1 MCAGFMKAASVVK
14 THIQNYP
21 ESFPPIVINITDGQ
35 PTDHNG
41 DYSNLQK
48 AALQIKQQSTTDGEA
63 LLFNVHLDQHGE
75 SYTIMFPDTP
85 PQHSEYARE
94 LAKCSSIL
102 PAEMTRQGRKELKV
116 DIPESAFGYCLNA
129 DFQSLV
135 AFLKI
140 GTTVVVGEDDDEEI
154 LITGTVE

>member
-1 MCAGFMKAASVVK
+1 MLRL
-14 THIQNYP
+14 
-21 ESFPPIVINITDGQ
+21 
-35 PTDHNG
+35 

-48 AALQIKQQSTTDGEA
+48 AALRIKQQETEDGNA
-63 LLFNVHLDQHGE
+63 LLFNVHLDQDGE
-75 SYTIMFPDTP
+75 QFTIMFPDSP

-102 PAEMTRQGRKELKV
+102 PAEMTKQGRKELKI
-116 DIPESAFGYCLNA
+116 DIPESAYGYCLNA

-140 GTTVVVGEDDDEEI
+140 GTTVVVGRNI
-154 LITGTVE
+154 